1 MPGGLLLALR
11 RRIAVKLTLTLVG
24 FVALAIAAAGLY
36 LNRALE
42 SYAVEALEG
51 RLVTAARLLHED
63 ARLLLTQPAPPAAVR
78 EFAVRAAGPTESR
91 VTLIALDG
99 RVLGDS
105 EVDVVELGRL
115 ENHRERP
122 EVRAALAGGIG
133 RDLRTSVSIDAPL
146 IYVAVPVRDG
156 GRIAGVLRLALPLS
170 AVTSSYGALRRVML
184 AGGLVALAVAFGIG
198 VFVAGRVTRPIVE
211 MQQIARAMS
220 EGRFDLRAPVRS
232 VDEIGALGRA
242 LNTMTARLREKIG
255 DLEEERAKARAIL
268 DGMVEGVIA
277 VDGHESIMLM
287 NERARAMFGVGAGR
301 GEGKPFLEVIRNAE
315 LHEVFRASRV
325 ADADAPLMREVR
337 LRHPGDRILQINAVP
352 LRLAGLDPGVVMVLH
367 DLTALRRL
375 EQIRTEF
382 VANVSHELRTPL
394 TAIQG
399 YLETLL
405 GGALEEPQHA
415 RRFLEIAF
423 RHTERLGR
431 LLNDLTD
438 LSNIELGKVALRLG
452 PVSVAEV
459 VDSVLD
465 IIRPR
470 AQTGRVGL
478 IADVQPADLTV
489 HADHDR
495 LAQILINLVDNAVK
509 YTAENGWVTVAARPL
524 GQGRA
529 DVRVRDTGVGIPR
542 ADLPR
547 ITERFYRV
555 DKARSRELGG
565 TGLGLAIV
573 KHLVLAHGGELG
585 IDREEGAG
593 TTVRFT
599 LPMVSA
605 GQLPLPIGSAGPL
618 APTVLGSE
626 ADDDRAAGPRPEPP
640 QPSRDH

>member
-1 MPGGLLLALR
+1 MMAAMPRGLLFALR

-24 FVALAIAAAGLY
+24 FVAIAVLAAGVY
-36 LNRALE
+36 LNQALE
-42 SYAVEALEG
+42 SFAVEVLQA
-51 RLVTAARLLHED
+51 RLVTAARLLDDE
-63 ARLLLTQPAPPAAVR
+63 ARTLVAQRAAPGV
-78 EFAVRAAGPTESR
+78 VRAFALKAGERSESR

-99 RVLGDS
+99 GVLGDS
-105 EVDVVELGRL
+105 EVDVPGLARL
-115 ENHRERP
+115 ENHRDRP
-122 EVRAALAGGIG
+122 EVRTALGGAVG
-133 RDLRTSVSIDAPL
+133 RDLRTSASINEPL

-156 GRIAGVLRLALPLS
+156 GRVAGVLRLALPLA
-170 AVTSSYGALRRVML
+170 AVTSSYAALHRVMQ

-198 VFVAGRVTRPIVE
+198 IFVAGRVTRPVVE
-211 MQQIARAMS
+211 MQRIAHAMS
-220 EGRFDLRAPVRS
+220 EGRFDVRAPVRS
-232 VDEIGALGRA
+232 VDELGALGRA
-242 LNTMTARLREKIG
+242 LNMMMARLREKIG

-277 VDGHESIMLM
+277 VDGHEAIVLM
-287 NERARAMFGVGAGR
+287 NERARTMFGVSAGR

-315 LHEVFRASRV
+315 LHEVFRQSRV
-325 ADADAPLMREVR
+325 ARADAPLIRELR
-337 LRHPGDRILQINAVP
+337 LRHPVPRILQINAVP
-352 LRLAGLDPGVVMVLH
+352 LRLAGGGEPGVVMVLH

-375 EQIRTEF
+375 EQVRTEF

-431 LLNDLTD
+431 LLSDLTD
-438 LSNIELGKVALRLG
+438 LSNIELGKVTLRLA
-452 PVSVAEV
+452 PVRFADV
-459 VDSVLD
+459 VDSVFE
-465 IIRPR
+465 IIRPK
-470 AQTGRVGL
+470 AAASRVGL

-509 YTAENGWVTVAARPL
+509 YTPENGWVTVRARPADAV
-524 GQGRA
+524 RA
-529 DVRVRDTGVGIPR
+529 DVRVRDTGVGIPA

-573 KHLVLAHGGELG
+573 KHLVLAHGGELA
-585 IDREEGAG
+585 IESQEGEG
-593 TTVRFT
+593 TSVRFT
-599 LPMVSA
+599 LPTKPPPPTQLSLPMRSGESTPPEA
-605 GQLPLPIGSAGPL
+605 GVDPGDDGRAG
-618 APTVLGSE
+618 E
-626 ADDDRAAGPRPEPP
+626 RR
-640 QPSRDH
+640 

>member
-1 MPGGLLLALR
+1 MMALMPGGLLLALR

-24 FVALAIAAAGLY
+24 FVALAVAAAGVY
-36 LNRALE
+36 LDQALE
-42 SYAVEALEG
+42 SFAVEAVQA
-51 RLVTAARLLHED
+51 RLVTAARLLHEE
-63 ARLLLTQPAPPAAVR
+63 ARTLIVHAAPPASVR
-78 EFAVRAAGPTESR
+78 EFAVRAAKPTESR
-91 VTLIALDG
+91 ISLIAVDG

-105 EVDVVELGRL
+105 EVDVADLDRL
-115 ENHRERP
+115 DNHRERP
-122 EVRAALAGGIG
+122 EVRTALAGGIG
-133 RDLRTSVSIDAPL
+133 RELRTSASVNAPL
-146 IYVAVPVRDG
+146 LYVAVPARDG
-156 GRIAGVLRLALPLS
+156 GRIVGVLRLALPLS
-170 AVTSSYGALRRVML
+170 AVTSSDAHLRRVML

-198 VFVAGRVTRPIVE
+198 VFVAGRVTRPVVE

-242 LNTMTARLREKIG
+242 LNVMMTRLREKIG

-277 VDGHESIMLM
+277 VDGHETVVLM

-315 LHEVFRASRV
+315 LHEVFRATRTAA
-325 ADADAPLMREVR
+325 ADTPLIRELR
-337 LRHPGDRILQINAVP
+337 LRHPVPRILQINAVP
-352 LRLAGLDPGVVMVLH
+352 VRLAGGGEPGVVMVLH

-405 GGALEEPQHA
+405 GGALDEPDNA

-438 LSNIELGKVALRLG
+438 LSNIELGKVTLRLA
-452 PVSVAEV
+452 PVRFRDVL
-459 VDSVLD
+459 DSVFD
-465 IIRPR
+465 IIRPK
-470 AQTGRVGL
+470 AAAGRVGL
-478 IADVQPADLTV
+478 IADVQPPDLTV

-509 YTAENGWVTVAARPL
+509 YTPENGWVTV
-524 GQGRA
+524 RA
-529 DVRVRDTGVGIPR
+529 HADGAHADIRVRDTGVGIPA

-573 KHLVLAHGGELG
+573 KHLVLAHAGELTVES
-585 IDREEGAG
+585 REGEG
-593 TTVRFT
+593 TTVKFT
-599 LPMVSA
+599 LPTQPPPPT
-605 GQLPLPIGSAGPL
+605 QLSLPIRSGESSAP
-618 APTVLGSE
+618 E
-626 ADDDRAAGPRPEPP
+626 AGVDPRDDRRADER
-640 QPSRDH
+640 R

>member
-1 MPGGLLLALR
+1 MIAAMPGGLLFALR

-24 FVALAIAAAGLY
+24 FVALALLAGGMY
-36 LNRALE
+36 LNDALE
-42 SYAVEALEG
+42 SFAAGALEA
-51 RLVTAARLLHED
+51 RLVTAARLLD
-63 ARLLLTQPAPPAAVR
+63 DQARALLTRDASPAAAR
-78 EFAVRAAGPTESR
+78 EFALEAAGRSESR

-105 EVDVVELGRL
+105 EVDVSALGRL
-115 ENHRERP
+115 ENHRERT
-122 EVRAALAGGIG
+122 EVRAALRGDVG
-133 RDLRTSVSIDAPL
+133 RDLRTSVSINTPL

-170 AVTSSYGALRRVML
+170 AVTSSYGALRRVMV

-198 VFVAGRVTRPIVE
+198 VFVAGRVTRPVVE
-211 MQQIARAMS
+211 MQRIAHAMS
-220 EGRFDLRAPVRS
+220 EGHFDVRAPVRS
-232 VDEIGALGRA
+232 VDELGALGRA
-242 LNTMTARLREKIG
+242 LNMMMARLREKIG

-277 VDGHESIMLM
+277 VDGHEAIVLM

-301 GEGKPFLEVIRNAE
+301 GEGKPFLEVTRNAD
-315 LHEVFRASRV
+315 LHEVFRQSRSAV
-325 ADADAPLMREVR
+325 ADAPLAREIR
-337 LRHPGDRILQINAVP
+337 LRHPVPRIVQISAVA
-352 LRLAGLDPGVVMVLH
+352 LRLAGGGEPGVVMVLH
-367 DLTALRRL
+367 DVTALRRL
-375 EQIRTEF
+375 EQVRTEF

-405 GGALEEPQHA
+405 GGALEEPHHA
-415 RRFLEIAF
+415 RRFLDIAY

-438 LSNIELGKVALRLG
+438 LSNIELGKVTLRLA
-452 PVSVAEV
+452 PVRLDDVVSSVFE
-459 VDSVLD
+459 
-465 IIRPR
+465 IIRPK
-470 AQTGRVGL
+470 AEGGRVGL

-509 YTAENGWVTVAARPL
+509 YTSENGWVTVRARPID
-524 GQGRA
+524 GTRA
-529 DVRVRDTGVGIPR
+529 EIRVRDTGAGIPA

-573 KHLVLAHGGELG
+573 KHLVLAHGGELA
-585 IDREEGAG
+585 IDSQEGQG

-599 LPMVSA
+599 LATKPPPPTQLALPM
-605 GQLPLPIGSAGPL
+605 
-618 APTVLGSE
+618 
-626 ADDDRAAGPRPEPP
+626 RPGEPP
-640 QPSRDH
+640 PP